1 MIKRTWNRIVQK
13 KFPQSWGNTV
23 SCSCP
28 LPPLPAPETAEQHKR
43 WRPETPRQSVQ
54 APRPEY
60 TDWIRLK
67 SEKLQVRAG
76 QKHCKRWFWDIYASS
91 QYSIQECCNL
101 DRTTRNIA
109 NVTYIHYFG
118 NIVPSKVQGNK
129 NVQKPE
135 EFAPYLVFLFS
146 LFKAISSAIP
156 FNRFEQR
163 VMCFEMNHQ

>member
-1 MIKRTWNRIVQK
+1 M
-13 KFPQSWGNTV
+13 

-28 LPPLPAPETAEQHKR
+28 LPPLPATETAER

-67 SEKLQVRAG
+67 KVKKVNSRCGRVK
-76 QKHCKRWFWDIYASS
+76 
-91 QYSIQECCNL
+91 SITKGDFEISMLPVNILYKAAQECCNV

-118 NIVPSKVQGNK
+118 NIVPSKAQGNK

-135 EFAPYLVFLFS
+135 EFAPYLVFLCGRSRS
-146 LFKAISSAIP
+146 LVQQFQLIDLSKEWCVLKWIINNY
-156 FNRFEQR
+156 NRSCKQTYG
-163 VMCFEMNHQ
+163 